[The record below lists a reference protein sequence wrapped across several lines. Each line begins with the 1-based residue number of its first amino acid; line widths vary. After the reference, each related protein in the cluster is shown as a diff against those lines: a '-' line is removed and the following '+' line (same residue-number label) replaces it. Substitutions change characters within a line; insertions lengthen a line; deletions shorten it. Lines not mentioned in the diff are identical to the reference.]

1 MIDRKTQMRR
11 QAREAKLAE
20 ENERIRQTEEFT
32 RAESQRKSSHKKADR
47 VDIEDQL
54 RKTGMKQE
62 LILL

>member
-32 RAESQRKSSHKKADR
+32 RAES
-47 VDIEDQL
+47 
-54 RKTGMKQE
+54 
-62 LILL
+62 